1 MYIDSRN
8 IYIYT
13 IQCFCAEDKN
23 QDFYYIYQEREKY
36 NQEVTKWQKELQ
48 ELQSQ
53 VVEENA
59 SKLRLQMELDS
70 KDSEI
75 EQLQGKLTTL
85 GSETASLS
93 SADNDDTDIYTQ
105 GFYTHI

>member
-1 MYIDSRN
+1 M
-8 IYIYT
+8 
-13 IQCFCAEDKN
+13 CL
-23 QDFYYIYQEREKY
+23 QEREKY

-105 GFYTHI
+105 GYIEYNILMIICSITN

>member
-1 MYIDSRN
+1 M
-8 IYIYT
+8 
-13 IQCFCAEDKN
+13 
-23 QDFYYIYQEREKY
+23 
-36 NQEVTKWQKELQ
+36 TKWQKELQ

-105 GFYTHI
+105 GYIEHNILMVICSITNRLFFYYRI

>member
-1 MYIDSRN
+1 MYIYCVLIIVLQVLIDTYILF
-8 IYIYT
+8 IY
-13 IQCFCAEDKN
+13 
-23 QDFYYIYQEREKY
+23 YYNFIYQEREKY

-53 VVEENA
+53 VVEENT
-59 SKLRLQMELDS
+59 SKLKLQMELDS

-75 EQLQGKLTTL
+75 EQLQGKLTIL

-93 SADNDDTDIYTQ
+93 SADNDDNDIYTQ
-105 GFYTHI
+105 GLQRF

>member
-1 MYIDSRN
+1 MLK
-8 IYIYT
+8 
-13 IQCFCAEDKN
+13 Q
-23 QDFYYIYQEREKY
+23 YYIYKEREKY
-36 NQEVTKWQKELQ
+36 NQEVTKWQKDVQ

-93 SADNDDTDIYTQ
+93 SADNDDIDIYTQ
-105 GFYTHI
+105 GMYYA

>member
-1 MYIDSRN
+1 M
-8 IYIYT
+8 
-13 IQCFCAEDKN
+13 
-23 QDFYYIYQEREKY
+23 
-36 NQEVTKWQKELQ
+36 TKWQKELQ

-53 VVEENA
+53 VVEENT
-59 SKLRLQMELDS
+59 SKLKLQMELDS

-75 EQLQGKLTTL
+75 EQLQGKLINM

-105 GFYTHI
+105 GLYFCIFYFNEVFSLLSNKKNSSLYEYRIETRRLVISSQQTKY

>member
-1 MYIDSRN
+1 M
-8 IYIYT
+8 
-13 IQCFCAEDKN
+13 
-23 QDFYYIYQEREKY
+23 
-36 NQEVTKWQKELQ
+36 WQKEVQ

-53 VVEENA
+53 VVEENT

-75 EQLQGKLTTL
+75 EQLQTKLATL

-93 SADNDDTDIYTQ
+93 SADNDNDELYSQ
-105 GFYTHI
+105 GKLVNLLFELYMLVRLCYYLLKNKHHINVYYN

>member
-1 MYIDSRN
+1 
-8 IYIYT
+8 
-13 IQCFCAEDKN
+13 
-23 QDFYYIYQEREKY
+23 
-36 NQEVTKWQKELQ
+36 VTKWQKELQ

-59 SKLRLQMELDS
+59 SKLKLQMELDS

-85 GSETASLS
+85 VSETASLS
-93 SADNDDTDIYTQ
+93 SADNDDIDIYTQ
-105 GFYTHI
+105 GLY

>member
-1 MYIDSRN
+1 M
-8 IYIYT
+8 
-13 IQCFCAEDKN
+13 
-23 QDFYYIYQEREKY
+23 
-36 NQEVTKWQKELQ
+36 TKWQKELQ

-59 SKLRLQMELDS
+59 SKLKLQMELDS

-85 GSETASLS
+85 GSETGSLS
-93 SADNDDTDIYTQ
+93 SADNDDIDIYTQ
-105 GFYTHI
+105 GCKWTQGIV